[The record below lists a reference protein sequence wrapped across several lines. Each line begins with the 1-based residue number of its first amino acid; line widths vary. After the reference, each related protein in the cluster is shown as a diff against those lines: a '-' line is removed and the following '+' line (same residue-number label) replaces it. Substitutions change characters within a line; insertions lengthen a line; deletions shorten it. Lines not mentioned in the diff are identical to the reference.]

1 MTKTNCRAAFT
12 GSFGRLAKAVAALA
26 TLALLASP
34 TVASADDEAE
44 RLDKGI
50 VVLDEIMAAPDSAIP
65 EAVLERT
72 VAIAVF
78 PSTIRAGFIF
88 GAQRGH
94 GFIAARQTDTG
105 HWSPPAFL
113 TLTGGSFGL
122 QAGAQEADVILLI
135 QNRRGLDRLLGNQ
148 FTLGGDAAAAV
159 GPVGRSLEASTDL
172 QMTAEILSYSR
183 SRGVFAGL
191 TLGGSTLRADR
202 DANERFYGVRLDS
215 RQVVLEGLTGAALPD
230 AAARLRRAL
239 DRLAPRRGREGVTPA
254 PLEGL
259 VRVQPVRHLIGE
271 GYPDV
276 EVPFGVVGPW
286 STSNSG
292 DVPVGRPEVRE
303 KGHQPLLGDHLHGHQ
318 LQQLSVA

>member
-1 MTKTNCRAAFT
+1 MMTKTNCRAAFT

-148 FTLGGDAAAAV
+148 FTLGGDAEAAV

-239 DRLAPRRGREGVTPA
+239 DRLAPDEGARE
-254 PLEGL
+254 
-259 VRVQPVRHLIGE
+259 
-271 GYPDV
+271 
-276 EVPFGVVGPW
+276 
-286 STSNSG
+286 
-292 DVPVGRPEVRE
+292 
-303 KGHQPLLGDHLHGHQ
+303 
-318 LQQLSVA
+318 

>member
-1 MTKTNCRAAFT
+1 MTHCCATFT
-12 GSFGRLAKAVAALA
+12 GSFGRLTKAAAAIAGLVVLAAPKVAA
-26 TLALLASP
+26 
-34 TVASADDEAE
+34 VDDEAE
-44 RLDKGI
+44 RLDEGI
-50 VVLDEIMAAPDSAIP
+50 VVLQEIMAAPDSSIP
-65 EAVLERT
+65 EALLDRA

-88 GAQRGH
+88 GGQRGH
-94 GFIAARQTDTG
+94 GFISARRTDTG

-122 QAGAQEADVILLI
+122 QAGAQETDVVLLI

-183 SRGVFAGL
+183 SRGVFAGV

-215 RQVVLEGLTGAALPD
+215 RQIVLEGLTGPSLPEAAVRFTRD
-230 AAARLRRAL
+230 L
-239 DRLAPRRGREGVTPA
+239 DRLAPDEEARE
-254 PLEGL
+254 
-259 VRVQPVRHLIGE
+259 
-271 GYPDV
+271 
-276 EVPFGVVGPW
+276 
-286 STSNSG
+286 
-292 DVPVGRPEVRE
+292 
-303 KGHQPLLGDHLHGHQ
+303 
-318 LQQLSVA
+318 